1 VSFDLTAGEALGLVG
16 EPGSDKGTIAGAILD
31 LLSEDRTDEGFPS
44 QNVTLGNLCLPEALG
59 IGDRPAPPG
68 P

>member
-1 VSFDLTAGEALGLVG
+1 VFRSAFKAAKTLLNELTEQ
-16 EPGSDKGTIAGAILD
+16 PIAGAILD

-44 QNVTLGNLCLPEALG
+44 QNVTLGNLFLPEALG
-59 IGDRPAPPG
+59 IGDRPALPG